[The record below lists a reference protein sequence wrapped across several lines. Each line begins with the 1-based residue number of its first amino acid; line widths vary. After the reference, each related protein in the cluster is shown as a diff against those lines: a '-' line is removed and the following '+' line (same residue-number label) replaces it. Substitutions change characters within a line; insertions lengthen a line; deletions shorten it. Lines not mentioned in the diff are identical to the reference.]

1 MVRGRQSNA
10 AQQPSSSNGIDSA
23 NSGTVI
29 TATKTFS
36 TPMTDAKPIIA
47 SSNDNAS
54 DTPSDSTSTETPAS
68 KIISRFMT
76 DAVRSSTVVT
86 TASATVAAPIT
97 TTRITQTAKEAA
109 IATDLI
115 SQDFVVAGVI
125 FVCVVVLL
133 VVTVMAAGCYFIRK
147 KDPVT
152 KDVPVV
158 SSLT

>member
-10 AQQPSSSNGIDSA
+10 AQQPSASNGIDSA

-54 DTPSDSTSTETPAS
+54 DTPSDSTSTETSAS

-76 DAVRSSTVVT
+76 AAVRSSTVVAT
-86 TASATVAAPIT
+86 ATVAAPIT

-133 VVTVMAAGCYFIRK
+133 VVTVMAAGCYFVRK
-147 KDPVT
+147 KDPVK